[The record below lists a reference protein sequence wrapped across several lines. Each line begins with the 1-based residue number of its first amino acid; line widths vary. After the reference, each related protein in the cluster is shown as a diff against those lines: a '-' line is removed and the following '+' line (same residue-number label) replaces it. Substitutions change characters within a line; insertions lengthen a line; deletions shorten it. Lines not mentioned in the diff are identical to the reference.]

1 VALKNIRNIAII
13 MLVALAITVLPG
25 GGDFAAGVWA
35 ILALCFLMA
44 IASVGFRL
52 YKDSQLTLWSMT
64 WQHRLMLY
72 GGLAV
77 LFMALAATSA
87 LWSTGTGLIIWIGLI
102 VGGGFTVFTALNE
115 SRKYR
120 I

>member
-1 VALKNIRNIAII
+1 MLKNIRNIAII

-25 GGDFAAGVWA
+25 GGAFAATITALLGIAFMVA
-35 ILALCFLMA
+35 I
-44 IASVGFRL
+44 GFFGYRI
-52 YKDSQLTLWSMT
+52 YQTSQLTLWSMT

-72 GGLAV
+72 GGIAV
-77 LFMALAATSA
+77 AFVALAATSR
-87 LWSTGTGLIIWIGLI
+87 LTGTGFGLI
-102 VGGGFTVFTALNE
+102 VWIALLVGAAFTIFTAINE